1 MKRTIHTK
9 LHRGYI
15 AIVALLS
22 IVVNAQQDPQYTQ
35 YMYNTIN
42 VNPAY
47 AGSREVLS
55 IFGMYRTQWIGLEGA
70 PDTGV
75 FSAHSPVGKQVG
87 LGVTFMNDRIG
98 ISEESTISADFSY
111 TIPMSAD
118 KRYQLALGLKG
129 TAHLLNVDFT
139 KLNIWDPNDPY
150 LNNISNRF
158 SPNVG
163 AGAYLYSDEFYV
175 GLSVPNILETKHYN
189 DNDRESLASE
199 RTHGYLIS
207 GYVFDMSAV
216 VKIKPTVMLKAVTGA
231 PLQVDLSANA
241 LFYEQFTLGVA
252 WRWQAAVSAMVGF
265 QVTDGWFIGYSYDAE
280 TTQLANYNSGSHEI
294 FLRYEF
300 IKRIDRI
307 IPPRFF

>member
-1 MKRTIHTK
+1 MKKTIITK
-9 LHRGYI
+9 LHTVYI
-15 AIVALLS
+15 TLVTLLS
-22 IVVNAQQDPQYTQ
+22 LVVNAQQDPQYTQ

-47 AGSREVLS
+47 AGSREVLN
-55 IFGMYRTQWIGLEGA
+55 IFGMYRTQWVGLEGA

-75 FSAHSPVGKQVG
+75 FSVHSPVGRQVG
-87 LGVTFMNDRIG
+87 LGLTFLNDRIG

-111 TIPMSAD
+111 TIPMSYD
-118 KRYQLALGLKG
+118 GNLKLALGLKA

-139 KLNIWDPNDPY
+139 KLNAWDPNDPY
-150 LNNISNRF
+150 LNNITNRL
-158 SPNVG
+158 SPNIG
-163 AGAYLYSDEFYV
+163 TGAYLYTDRFYI

-199 RTHGYLIS
+199 RMHGYLIA
-207 GYVFDMSAV
+207 GYVFDLSAD
-216 VKIKPTVMLKAVTGA
+216 IKLKPAAMLKAVKGA
-231 PLQVDLSANA
+231 PLQTDLSANA
-241 LFYEQFTLGVA
+241 LFYEKFTLGVA
-252 WRWQAAVSAMVGF
+252 WRWQAAMSGMVGF

-300 IKRIDRI
+300 IKKVDRI
-307 IPPRFF
+307 VSPRFF